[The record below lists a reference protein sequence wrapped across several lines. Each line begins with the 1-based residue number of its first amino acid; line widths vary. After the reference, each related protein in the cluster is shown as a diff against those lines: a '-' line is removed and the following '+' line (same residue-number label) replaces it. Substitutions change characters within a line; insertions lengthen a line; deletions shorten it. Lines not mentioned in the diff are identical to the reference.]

1 MLFGHNTNVAF
12 SGTSLHVQTE
22 DRGIA
27 HALIDTAVYHKGRV
41 LLRRTNNYFDLL
53 PLDAEREELL
63 RQRVDDQHRMIVE
76 GIRSGAVKIIL
87 PPPAPA
93 PAPTAAGSAAPAAQ
107 PAPATAAA
115 AGTAT
120 APEAASS
127 APALTLELMNGK
139 TWLQGK
145 RAYLQV
151 VVRRTENHKVAAGAL
166 VTARVEGGDRPAEIS
181 ELSDSTGLARL
192 EFSIPALLGEESCL
206 VIEAML
212 GKLRGQVRF
221 QMRAKSRSPFA

>member
-1 MLFGHNTNVAF
+1 MLFGHNTDVAF
-12 SGTSLHVQTE
+12 SGTVLHVQTE
-22 DRGIA
+22 DRGIG

-53 PLDAEREELL
+53 PLDAEREGLL

-76 GIRSGAVKIIL
+76 GIRSGAVNIIL
-87 PPPAPA
+87 PPPTLAPA
-93 PAPTAAGSAAPAAQ
+93 PMAANSTAPAAQ
-107 PAPATAAA
+107 PAGAAA
-115 AGTAT
+115 AAT
-120 APEAASS
+120 GAAPAPEAASN
-127 APALTLELMNGK
+127 APALTLELLNGK

-151 VVRRTENHKVAAGAL
+151 VVRHKENHKVAAGAL

-212 GKLRGQVRF
+212 GKLKGQVRF